1 MSSARDDS
9 SQAIVF
15 LVDNSATSIDGD
27 FFPSRLEAQKIA
39 ISRIVRHFERAR
51 RKIQFALG
59 ALAMP
64 NTGIVA
70 SLSDSR
76 TILRYLDKLTPGEGL
91 ANVDKGIRCAML
103 SLHQCD
109 SDSARP
115 AKRIIVMIG
124 SETTPEWSE
133 RLCDDLCEHLRR
145 ESVSLDIVAFGSDV
159 STVEL
164 QYIVAQAQGGDPK
177 GPQSHYVE
185 CPAGG
190 ALLSDMILD
199 SPIGNSVY
207 TEPVLD
213 DNDPDLQETIR
224 LSMLEPD
231 AQDPELEEAL
241 RLSRLEAEQAA
252 LREALELSR
261 QEDVEND
268 EAIKAAW
275 ADGEEQ
281 KEQKDKENEKKD
293 ESDKQ

>member
-27 FFPSRLEAQKIA
+27 FYPSRLEAQKIA
-39 ISRIVRHFERAR
+39 INRIVRHFERSR
-51 RKIQFALG
+51 RKMQFALG

-76 TILRYLDKLTPGEGL
+76 TILRFLDRLTPGEGL
-91 ANVDKGIRCAML
+91 ANIDKGIRCAML

-109 SDSARP
+109 SDNTRP
-115 AKRIIVMIG
+115 VKRIIVMIG

-133 RLCDDLCEHLRR
+133 RVCDDLVEHLRR
-145 ESVSLDIVAFGSDV
+145 ESVSLDVVAFGSDV
-159 STVEL
+159 STVAL
-164 QYIVAQAQGGDPK
+164 QYIVAQAQSSDPK

-190 ALLSDMILD
+190 SLLSDMILD
-199 SPIGNSVY
+199 SPIGYSVY

-213 DNDPDLQETIR
+213 DNDPDLAETLR
-224 LSMLEPD
+224 LSLLEPD
-231 AQDPELEEAL
+231 AQDPELEEAM
-241 RLSRLEAEQAA
+241 RLSRIEAEEAQLAEA
-252 LREALELSR
+252 LRLSR

-281 KEQKDKENEKKD
+281 KEQKEKEEKKD
-293 ESDKQ
+293 ESEKH